1 MRHFL
6 NIFRLGIKDLRS
18 LWHDKVM
25 MILIIYS
32 FTFSI
37 YIGAT
42 AASSELHNAP
52 IGFVDEDRSS
62 LSHHIIN
69 AFYPPRFAK
78 PELFSLSQIDANLDS
93 GLYTFVIV
101 IPNDF
106 EKKLLSGGKT
116 EIQVNIDAT
125 RMTQAGIGA
134 GYIQQIINQEISS
147 YFGGTHTKH
156 PIPIGIVTRMKY
168 NPNLT
173 SSWFGGVMEIIS
185 QISLLS
191 IILTGAALIRE
202 REHGTLE
209 HLMVMPLNAAEI
221 ILAKVWSMGLVV
233 LVSAAFSLMFVIK
246 GILQVPIAGSE
257 LLFLFGALLVLFATT
272 SMGIFMG
279 TVARTMPQ
287 LGLIF
292 ILTILP
298 LQILSG
304 GITPFESMPSLL
316 QNIMLFTPTSHFV
329 SMAQAI
335 LYRGAGFDVVWPD
348 MLAIV
353 AIGFGFFFLAL
364 LMFRRSLSVTS

>member
-1 MRHFL
+1 MRHLL
-6 NIFRLGIKDLRS
+6 NIFRLGVKELRS

-25 MILIIYS
+25 MIMIVYS
-32 FTFSI
+32 FSFAI

-42 AASSELHNAP
+42 AASTELHNAP
-52 IGFVDEDRSS
+52 IGFVDEDRSA
-62 LSHHIIN
+62 LSQRIIS
-69 AFYPPRFAK
+69 AFYPPRFAE
-78 PELFSLSQIDANLDS
+78 PDLFSLSQIDADLDA

-106 EKKLLSGGKT
+106 EKKLRSGKKP

-125 RMTQAGIGA
+125 RMAQAGIGA
-134 GYIQQIINQEISS
+134 GYIQQIINQEISR
-147 YFGGTHTKH
+147 YFGGANTKH
-156 PIPIGIVTRMKY
+156 PFPVGIITRMKY

-185 QISLLS
+185 MISLLS
-191 IILTGAALIRE
+191 IVLTGAALIRE

-233 LVSAAFSLMFVIK
+233 LVSAAFSLMFIVE
-246 GILQVPIAGSE
+246 GVLGVPVAGSE
-257 LLFLFGALLVLFATT
+257 PLFLFGTMLVLLATT

-304 GITPFESMPSLL
+304 GITPFESMPHTL
-316 QNIMLFTPTSHFV
+316 QTIMLFAPTSHYV

-353 AIGFGFFFLAL
+353 AIGFGFFFMAL

>member
-1 MRHFL
+1 MNHL
-6 NIFRLGIKDLRS
+6 SNIFRLGIKELRS

-25 MILIIYS
+25 MIMIAYS
-32 FTFSI
+32 FSVAI
-37 YIGAT
+37 YVGAT
-42 AASSELHNAP
+42 ATSTELRNAP
-52 IGFVDEDRSS
+52 IGFVDQDRSA
-62 LSHHIIN
+62 LSHRIID
-69 AFYPPRFAK
+69 AFYPPRFSA
-78 PELFSLSQIDANLDS
+78 PQMMSLDQVDADLDA
-93 GLYTFVIV
+93 GMFTFIVV
-101 IPNDF
+101 IPPNF
-106 EKKLLSGGKT
+106 EKDILLTKQP
-116 EIQVNIDAT
+116 EIQINIDAT

-134 GYIQQIINQEISS
+134 GYIQQIINGELSEYLRTSQKSGS
-147 YFGGTHTKH
+147 L
-156 PIPIGIVTRMKY
+156 PIGIVTRMKF

-185 QISLLS
+185 MISLLS

-233 LVSAAFSLMFVIK
+233 LISAAFSLMFVIK

-304 GITPFESMPSLL
+304 GITPFESMPHLL

-364 LMFRRSLSVTS
+364 LMFRRSLATTS

>member
-1 MRHFL
+1 MNHL
-6 NIFRLGIKDLRS
+6 SNIFRLGIKELRS

-25 MILIIYS
+25 MIMIAYS
-32 FTFSI
+32 FSVAI
-37 YIGAT
+37 YVGAT
-42 AASSELHNAP
+42 AQSTELRNAP
-52 IGFVDEDRSS
+52 IGFVDQDGSA
-62 LSHHIIN
+62 LSHRIID
-69 AFYPPRFAK
+69 AFYPPRFRTPQMMSLEQVDADLDAGMFTFIVVIPPNFEKDILLAKK
-78 PELFSLSQIDANLDS
+78 PEIQI
-93 GLYTFVIV
+93 
-101 IPNDF
+101 
-106 EKKLLSGGKT
+106 
-116 EIQVNIDAT
+116 NIDAT

-134 GYIQQIINQEISS
+134 GYIQQIINGELSEYLRGSQNSGS
-147 YFGGTHTKH
+147 L
-156 PIPIGIVTRMKY
+156 PIGIVTRMKF

-185 QISLLS
+185 MISLLS